1 MDNNVTVAEILQDI
15 KKLFENNR
23 RARVIQ
29 IKAEETITNKINQL
43 LETSLVNK

>member
-1 MDNNVTVAEILQDI
+1 MSNDVTVYQVMEEI

-29 IKAEETITNKINQL
+29 IKAEEQIINKISQL
-43 LETSLVNK
+43 LNIKLGNK